1 MKNINE
7 LLHELTI
14 EEKAALLEGV
24 DSWNTNEI
32 PRLNIPKLFLTDGP
46 HGLRKVRVA
55 SGGFGVSNN
64 EHSTSFPTSAT
75 VAASWNPEHAY
86 RIGAAIAE
94 ECVAADVDVLLAPGI
109 NIKRS
114 PLCGRNFEYFSE
126 DPLLSGKF
134 GSAFVQGVQSKGVG
148 CSVKHFAANSNENFR
163 FNGDSIVDE
172 RALREIY
179 LKAFE
184 IVVKEAKPYTVMCSY
199 NRLNG
204 VYASENKLLLTQ
216 ILRNEWDFDGVVMTD
231 WGATCDRVAGVKA
244 GCDLDMP
251 GSVWH
256 NRKSIITAAQNGQLP
271 MQELNQ
277 SVERMLRL
285 IDKCTSLK
293 KENNVNIQSHAQL
306 ACAVAKDSAVLLKND
321 GVLPLSGGEKLLVIG
336 EMFEKM
342 RYQGAGSSL
351 INPPK
356 VISPKQAFDQRDI
369 AYRYEKG
376 FRCFYTERDSQLEQA
391 ALTAAKQADTILFLG
406 GLSDFEE
413 SEGFDREHMRM
424 GENQTALLQSLIAMG
439 KKVVLILFAGAPV
452 ELPFLGGLSA
462 VLNMYLPGMY
472 GGEAV
477 AALLYGEVSPSGK
490 LTESWTMRIE
500 ESSCFADYN
509 KSLSSNYYESIYVG
523 YRFYDKAKTK
533 LLFPFGF
540 GLSYTSFDYSNLSI
554 TKHEGTLTVQADIT
568 NTGTYAGAEAVQ
580 LYVKNNQ
587 GNVFKA
593 EKELRA
599 FTKIFLRAGET
610 KTVTMS
616 FQLSDLSYWNVD
628 QHRWV
633 LENGSYELSV
643 AAAANDIRLQAELL
657 IAEGEELPSP
667 YSVEIME
674 AYAVPPHSIPK
685 CFTELVGYE
694 AAATS
699 DSIHGP
705 LTLESSL
712 QDFKRSFAGRFL
724 YQAVMHVIQKEYKQ
738 ALAMPD
744 SLERDTRLKNSY
756 FVVKMMPLN
765 SIRSM
770 CMSSSGKFTYNIAVG
785 FVEMAN
791 GRLLQGIKTIMKKD
805 RKIPLPSEH

>member
-1 MKNINE
+1 MENIKE
-7 LLHELTI
+7 LVHELTI

-32 PRLNIPKLFLTDGP
+32 PRLRIPKLFLTDGP

-55 SGGFGVSNN
+55 NGGFGVSNN

-184 IVVKEAKPYTVMCSY
+184 IVIKEAKPYTVMCSY

-204 VYASENKLLLTQ
+204 VYASENRLLLTQ
-216 ILRNEWDFDGVVMTD
+216 ILREEWGFDGVVMTD
-231 WGATCDRVAGVKA
+231 WGATCDRVSGVKA
-244 GCDLDMP
+244 GCELDMP

-256 NRKSIITAAQNGQLP
+256 NRKSLISAAKTGQLT
-271 MQELNQ
+271 MKELNQ
-277 SVERMLRL
+277 AVERMLTL
-285 IDKCTSLK
+285 IDKCTSHK
-293 KENNVNIQSHAQL
+293 KESAVNMESHAQL
-306 ACAVAKDSAVLLKND
+306 ACEVAKDSAVLLKND
-321 GVLPLSGGEKLLVIG
+321 GVLPLSRGESLLVVG

-356 VISPKQAFDQRDI
+356 VISPKQAFDHRGI
-369 AYRYEKG
+369 VYRYEKG
-376 FRCFYTERDSQLEQA
+376 FRCFYSERDPQLEQA
-391 ALTAAKQADTILFLG
+391 ALAAAKQADTILFFG

-413 SEGFDREHMRM
+413 SEGFDREHIRM
-424 GENQTALLQSLIAMG
+424 GENQTALLQSLIATG

-452 ELPFLGGLSA
+452 ELPFLDGLSA

-472 GGEAV
+472 GGEAA

-490 LTESWTMRIE
+490 LTESWTLRIE
-500 ESSCFADYN
+500 DSSCFADYN
-509 KSLSSNYYESIYVG
+509 KSLSSNYYESVYVG

-540 GLSYTSFDYSNLSI
+540 GLSYTSFNYSNLSF
-554 TKHEGTLTVQADIT
+554 TKHEGMLTVKADIT
-568 NTGTYAGAEAVQ
+568 NVGAYAGAEAVQ

-587 GNVFKA
+587 SNVFKA
-593 EKELRA
+593 EKELKA
-599 FTKIFLRAGET
+599 FTKVFLQAGET

-616 FQLSDLSYWNVD
+616 FQLNDLSYWNVD

-633 LENGSYELSV
+633 LENGSYELCV

-657 IAEGEELPSP
+657 ITEGENIPSP
-667 YSVEIME
+667 YSAEVMR
-674 AYAVPPHSIPK
+674 AYARPPQSIPE
-685 CFTELVGYE
+685 CFAQLVGYE
-694 AAATS
+694 TAELS
-699 DSIHGP
+699 QSHRQ

-712 QDFKRSFAGRFL
+712 LEFKRSLAGRIL
-724 YQAVMHVIQKEYKQ
+724 YYAVMYVIEKEYKK

-765 SIRSM
+765 SLRSM
-770 CMSSSGKFTYNIAVG
+770 CMSSSGKFTYNFAIG

-791 GRLLQGIKTIMKKD
+791 GRLLQGIRTIMKKD
-805 RKIPLPSEH
+805 RRLPLPSEQ